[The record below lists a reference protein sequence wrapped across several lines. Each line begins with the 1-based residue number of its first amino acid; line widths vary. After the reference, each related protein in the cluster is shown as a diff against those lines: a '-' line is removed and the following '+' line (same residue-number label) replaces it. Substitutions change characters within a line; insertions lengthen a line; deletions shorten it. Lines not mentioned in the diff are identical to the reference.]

1 MRTPE
6 DIGATLR
13 CARKAAGLSV
23 ARTSVLVG
31 LSPATVKR
39 WERGEGLPTTSD
51 LGVYLDR
58 LGAPADSP
66 VWDIARTSIDDL
78 SRNGGERPVLRFLR
92 AARRRK
98 NITLPELS
106 AATGVSAASL
116 HRYETGERVPELE
129 VRRTIGRALG
139 CNDAELEMLD
149 RCLDEPGYRYD
160 AEDAIHNRFFFAHG
174 PAAVLP
180 FARADG
186 FLRGQAVD
194 PASLADMLQ
203 GLIIMGDHGALLELW
218 TLIKPTA
225 EKLDWPTITR
235 SLVSGYLSLARVGSE
250 TPRQARERTL
260 RRYRDYESLP
270 HGPRKLNVGL
280 ILSRIAV
287 AANMSEEAARWV
299 SEFQSES
306 GHFGGN
312 EGYGVITDIH
322 LRALMADFAPSAEH
336 YSVLQS
342 LRGSTQGILMAYNA
356 DIAMLS
362 VAHKLGNEAEVR
374 RLIEQCRSAESMY
387 GVGSPLRNRIALD
400 WARQG

>member
-1 MRTPE
+1 MKKPE
-6 DIGATLR
+6 EIGATLR

-39 WERGEGLPTTSD
+39 WERGEGLPSARD

-66 VWDIARTSIDDL
+66 VREIARVSIDDL

-98 NITLPELS
+98 GITLPELS

-116 HRYETGERVPELE
+116 HRYETGERVPESL

-149 RCLDEPGYRYD
+149 RCLDEPGFRYD
-160 AEDAIHNRFFFAHG
+160 PTDAIHNRFFIAHG

-180 FARADG
+180 FARADAL
-186 FLRGQAVD
+186 LRGQVVS
-194 PASLADMLQ
+194 PAFLADMLQ

-225 EKLDWPTITR
+225 EKLDWPDMTR
-235 SLVSGYLSLARVGSE
+235 ALVSGYLSLARVGSE
-250 TPRQARERTL
+250 TMHQARERTL
-260 RRYRDYESLP
+260 RRYREYESIP
-270 HGPRKLNVGL
+270 PGPRKLNVGL

-287 AANMSEEAARWV
+287 AANMSEEAAQWV
-299 SEFQSES
+299 SQYQCES
-306 GHFGGN
+306 GLFGDG
-312 EGYGVITDIH
+312 EGYDVITGIH
-322 LRALMADFAPSAEH
+322 LRALMADFAPSIEH
-336 YSVLQS
+336 FSVLQS
-342 LRGSTQGILMAYNA
+342 LRSSTQGILMAYNA

-362 VAHKLGNEAEVR
+362 VAHKLGNEEEVR
-374 RLIEQCRSAESMY
+374 RLIDQCRNTESMY
-387 GVGSPLRNRIALD
+387 GIGSPLRNRIAQD
-400 WARQG
+400 WARQR